1 MPVHMFRH
9 AHIAKGNMSMGYLS
23 DKNRRNAPRNHCLTH
38 IIVGHDLLH
47 MNLLAGFPF

>member
-1 MPVHMFRH
+1 
-9 AHIAKGNMSMGYLS
+9 MGYLLIE
-23 DKNRRNAPRNHCLTH
+23 NRRNAPQNYYLTH